1 MRQNKKVCMK
11 TYRLIIV
18 ALLKNDYSAGVVFSA
33 SFAVESIAAGAAVVS
48 FAAGATSSSTGS
60 VTSISATSV
69 VSAGLL
75 LQEVKDT
82 AAKNAAKATNFFI
95 FVKI

>member
-48 FAAGATSSSTGS
+48 FAAGATSSTGS

>member
-33 SFAVESIAAGAAVVS
+33 SLAVESIAAGAAVVS
-48 FAAGATSSSTGS
+48 FAAGATSSTGS